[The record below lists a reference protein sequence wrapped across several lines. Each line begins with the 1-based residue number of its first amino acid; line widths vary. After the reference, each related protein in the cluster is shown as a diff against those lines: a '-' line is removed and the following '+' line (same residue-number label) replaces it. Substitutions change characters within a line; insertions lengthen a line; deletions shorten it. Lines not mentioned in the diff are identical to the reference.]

1 MIQDI
6 NRPEYTILGGRGYYI
21 RNVRPGVSYRITDSL
36 LVSASIYDLLEEVPM
51 DNRFRVGL
59 EQKVDLLS
67 IRLGME
73 NGIKT
78 FGLGINEN
86 HSVLDFVILGDDLG
100 DTHMLGFT
108 YKF

>member
-51 DNRFRVGL
+51 DNRLRIGFEQKIDKLAVRAGL
-59 EQKVDLLS
+59 E
-67 IRLGME
+67 
-73 NGIKT
+73 NGNKT
-78 FGLGINEN
+78 FGMGINGK
-86 HSVLDFVILGDDLG
+86 HSVLDIVILGDDLG